1 MPFSQKNRLPCRNQS
16 GYISVASH
24 KTGAG
29 FRSLLINK
37 AHNRAS
43 GFFVRTALPHIFSH
57 QNYGGAYGADFG
69 RAGFCSCRLWKPC
82 TSHHPEFSTSGW

>member
-1 MPFSQKNRLPCRNQS
+1 MPFSQNRLPCRNQS
-16 GYISVASH
+16 GYISAAPH

-29 FRSLLINK
+29 ILNLLTNE

-43 GFFVRTALPHIFSH
+43 GFLCVLYCHVFSH

-69 RAGFCSCRLWKPC
+69 RAGFFVCRC
-82 TSHHPEFSTSGW
+82 